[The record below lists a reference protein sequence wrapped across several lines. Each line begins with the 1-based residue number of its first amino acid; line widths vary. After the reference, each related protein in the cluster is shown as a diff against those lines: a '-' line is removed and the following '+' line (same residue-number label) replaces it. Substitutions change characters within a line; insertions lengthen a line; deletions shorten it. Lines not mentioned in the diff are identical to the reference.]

1 MPLVHIARPWLFLVG
16 VWGRRATG
24 GRGRDV
30 AHAHQARAARLDLSL
45 GHFRTHP
52 LFRLGAGLRSLALLG

>member
-30 AHAHQARAARLDLSL
+30 AHAHQARAARLDLSKEHL
-45 GHFRTHP
+45 RTHL
-52 LFRLGAGLRSLALLG
+52 LFLLGERPVMVSY